1 VLVHKERDMRA
12 RAGFAFDDMN
22 GVDVLHDFES
32 VAREVADE
40 TSEEANEADGD
51 SVWLECSGELL
62 DARSVK
68 LVGVRNSACGFETL
82 VFICPRCN
90 QPHDSVRFS

>member
-1 VLVHKERDMRA
+1 VLVHKEGDMRS
-12 RAGFAFDDMN
+12 RASLAFDDMN

-32 VAREVADE
+32 VARELADE
-40 TSEEANEADGD
+40 TSEEAEADGD

-62 DARSVK
+62 DAGSVK
-68 LVGVRNSACGFETL
+68 FVGVRNSACGFETL

-90 QPHDSVRFS
+90 QPHESVRFS